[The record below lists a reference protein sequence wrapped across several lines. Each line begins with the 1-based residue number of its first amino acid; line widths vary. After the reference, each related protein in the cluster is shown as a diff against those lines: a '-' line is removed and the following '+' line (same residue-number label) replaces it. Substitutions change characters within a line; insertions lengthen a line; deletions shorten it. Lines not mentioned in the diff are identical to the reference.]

1 MGVAAEEGR
10 RNGMCGGK
18 EKAVR
23 DGRDAFCVPRPVHT
37 LSLPFSPPPPNPSVS
52 GCRDSDEPGCESP
65 RCDPSPRA
73 HPRPSSTRFTCSC
86 GADFCN
92 ADYSHLPPLGG
103 PGTPGLEGP
112 QAISG
117 SHPRCWSQVGA
128 GAQVRGEVRTRAN
141 SHPTA
146 VLSFP
151 PPGLEKLVALVTGR

>member
-1 MGVAAEEGR
+1 
-10 RNGMCGGK
+10 MCGGK

-23 DGRDAFCVPRPVHT
+23 DGRDALCVPRPVHT
-37 LSLPFSPPPPNPSVS
+37 LSLPFSPPSPNPSAS

-73 HPRPSSTRFTCSC
+73 HPRPSSTLFTCSC

-92 ADYSHLPPLGG
+92 ANYSHLPPLGS

-117 SHPRCWSQVGA
+117 ESTWIALLLLGLLLLLLLLSSSILGTTLP
-128 GAQVRGEVRTRAN
+128 
-141 SHPTA
+141 HPT
-146 VLSFP
+146 L
-151 PPGLEKLVALVTGR
+151 

>member
-1 MGVAAEEGR
+1 MAQHLPGIPGWERGLSWVEVAAEEGR
-10 RNGMCGGK
+10 SNGMCGGK

-23 DGRDAFCVPRPVHT
+23 DGRDTLCVPRPIHT
-37 LSLPFSPPPPNPSVS
+37 LSLPFSPPNPSVS

-73 HPRPSSTRFTCSC
+73 HPRPSSTLFTCSC

-92 ADYSHLPPLGG
+92 ANYSHLPPLGS

-112 QAISG
+112 QAIPG

-128 GAQVRGEVRTRAN
+128 GAQVR
-141 SHPTA
+141 
-146 VLSFP
+146 
-151 PPGLEKLVALVTGR
+151 